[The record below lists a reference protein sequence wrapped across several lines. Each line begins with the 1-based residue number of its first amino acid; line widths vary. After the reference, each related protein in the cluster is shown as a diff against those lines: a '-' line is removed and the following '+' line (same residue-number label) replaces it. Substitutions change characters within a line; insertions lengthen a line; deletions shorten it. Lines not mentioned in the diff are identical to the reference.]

1 MTFEQASLLILL
13 LAMLVL
19 FSLERFRIEVI
30 AIAGLLAGYAL
41 HLYSAEQVFSG
52 FASPVVVTVVEILL
66 VVQVLARA
74 QLFDRL
80 ADFFVHARFS
90 NTAVIATLSGATG
103 FISIFMNNIGAFSIA
118 LPATLRVSAALE
130 IPKRQLI
137 MPISFAA
144 LLGGIVSLIGTPANM
159 LVSNAWAETSGTGFR
174 LFDFAYV
181 GLPVAVVGIVLTAW
195 LAPRLFPQEIDG
207 TASAETASRARR
219 RITERRIPAGSSLIG
234 APLSDLPDR
243 FSLQPHTLVR
253 NDKFVF
259 GTPDKLVV
267 EAGDLLLAE
276 ADDTVFDGLQT
287 SGTLLPQ
294 RHQSAAIADL
304 DYVEAVVMP
313 ESTLIGSRLHSLE
326 VFSSRDVTVS
336 ALSMRS
342 PRIEGRFADL
352 QLSIGDILVLEGEQ
366 KAIAEALEECE
377 CLPLA
382 SQPPFRMS
390 ASSWQP
396 FAIFAAG
403 VAATAFELVTPDI
416 AFAGVVLVLALLN
429 YLNIRQAMADLNW
442 PIIIMLG
449 AMIPIGSAVATTGTA
464 QVIAAALGSMVSLAE
479 PTTGVALVLFLSML
493 LTPFVNNATVA
504 IVMSPIAVAF
514 AATGHQSP
522 SAYLIA
528 VAAGASLDFLTPFGH
543 HNNTLAMG
551 IGSYRFSDFLK
562 AGALLTVVSYGL
574 TLLLI
579 YLFWL

>member
-13 LAMLVL
+13 LTMLVL

-30 AIAGLLAGYAL
+30 AIAGLLAGYGL
-41 HLYSAEQVFSG
+41 HLYSAEQVFAG

-66 VVQVLARA
+66 IVQVLARA
-74 QLFDRL
+74 HFFDRL
-80 ADFFVHARFS
+80 ADFFVRARFS
-90 NTAVIATLSGATG
+90 NTAVIAALSGATG
-103 FISIFMNNIGAFSIA
+103 FISIFMNDIGAFSIA

-137 MPISFAA
+137 IPISFAA

-159 LVSNAWAETSGTGFR
+159 LVSNSWEAASGAGFR

-181 GLPVAVVGIVLTAW
+181 GLPVAISGIALTAW
-195 LAPRLFPQEIDG
+195 LAPRLFPDETER
-207 TASAETASRARR
+207 TASAAPISPHRR
-219 RITERRIPAGSSLIG
+219 RITERHIPAGSSLVG

-243 FSLQPHTLVR
+243 FSLQPHTLIR

-276 ADDTVFDGLQT
+276 ADEMVFDGLQT
-287 SGTLLPQ
+287 SGTLLSRQ
-294 RHQSAAIADL
+294 RLNMDSSEAD
-304 DYVEAVVMP
+304 YIEAVVMP
-313 ESTLIGSRLHSLE
+313 ESTLVGSRLHSLE

-352 QLSIGDILVLEGEQ
+352 QLSIGDILVLEGPR

-382 SQPPFRMS
+382 SQPPPRTS
-390 ASSWQP
+390 PSWQP

-403 VAATAFELVTPDI
+403 VAVTAFELVTPDI
-416 AFAGVVLVLALLN
+416 AFAGVVLALALLG

-464 QVIAAALGSMVSLAE
+464 QLIASTLGSMVSLTE
-479 PTTGVALVLFLSML
+479 PLAGVALVLFLSML

-514 AATGHQSP
+514 AATGHHSP

-551 IGSYRFSDFLK
+551 IGNYRFSDFLR
-562 AGALLTVVSYGL
+562 AGAPLTAASYGL

-579 YLFWL
+579 YVFWL

>member
-13 LAMLVL
+13 LAMLIL
-19 FSLERFRIEVI
+19 FSLERFRIEVV

-66 VVQVLARA
+66 IVQVLARA
-74 QLFDRL
+74 QLFDQL
-80 ADFFVHARFS
+80 ADFFVRARFS
-90 NTAVIATLSGATG
+90 DIAVIATLSGATG
-103 FISIFMNNIGAFSIA
+103 FISIFMNDIGAFSIA
-118 LPATLRVSAALE
+118 LPATLRVSDALA

-159 LVSNAWAETSGTGFR
+159 LVSNAWAEANGTGFR

-181 GLPVAVVGIVLTAW
+181 GLPVAIVGIVMTAW
-195 LAPRLFPQEIDG
+195 LAPWLFPKTDG
-207 TASAETASRARR
+207 EALSAAPVSPPRR
-219 RITERRIPAGSSLIG
+219 RITERHIPAGSLLIG
-234 APLSDLPDR
+234 ARLSDLPGR

-253 NDKFVF
+253 DDKFIF

-267 EAGDLLLAE
+267 EAGDLLLVE
-276 ADDTVFDGLQT
+276 ADETVFDGLQA

-294 RHQSAAIADL
+294 RDPSAATAGP

-313 ESTLIGSRLHSLE
+313 ESTLVGSRLRSLE
-326 VFSSRDVTVS
+326 VFSSRDVTIS

-342 PRIEGRFADL
+342 PRIEGRFGDL

-366 KAIAEALEECE
+366 RAIAEALEECE

-382 SQPPFRMS
+382 SQPPSRMS

-403 VAATAFELVTPDI
+403 VATTAFDLVTPDI
-416 AFAGVVLVLALLN
+416 AFAGVVLVLALLG

-442 PIIIMLG
+442 PIIIMLS

-464 QVIAAALGSMVSLAE
+464 QVIAAALGSMVSLTE
-479 PTTGVALVLFLSML
+479 PTVGVALVLFLSML

-514 AATGHQSP
+514 AATGHHSP
-522 SAYLIA
+522 STYLIA

-562 AGALLTVVSYGL
+562 AGAPLTVLSYGL
-574 TLLLI
+574 TLILV

>member
-13 LAMLVL
+13 LAMLIL
-19 FSLERFRIEVI
+19 FSLERFRIEVV

-41 HLYSAEQVFSG
+41 HLYSAEHVFSG

-66 VVQVLARA
+66 IVKVLAQA
-74 QLFDRL
+74 QLFDQL
-80 ADFFVHARFS
+80 ADFFVRARFS
-90 NTAVIATLSGATG
+90 DIAVIATLSGATG
-103 FISIFMNNIGAFSIA
+103 FISIFMNDIGAFSIA
-118 LPATLRVSAALE
+118 LPATLRVSDALA

-159 LVSNAWAETSGTGFR
+159 LVSNAWAEANGTGFR

-181 GLPVAVVGIVLTAW
+181 GLPVAIVGIIMTAW
-195 LAPRLFPQEIDG
+195 LSPRLFPKTDG
-207 TASAETASRARR
+207 ETFSAAAFSPPRR
-219 RITERRIPAGSSLIG
+219 RITERQIPAGSLLIG
-234 APLSDLPDR
+234 ARLSDLPGR

-253 NDKFVF
+253 DDKFVF
-259 GTPDKLVV
+259 GTPDRLVV

-276 ADDTVFDGLQT
+276 ADETVFDGLEA

-294 RHQSAAIADL
+294 RDPSSATTAA

-313 ESTLIGSRLHSLE
+313 ESTLVGSRLRSLE
-326 VFSSRDVTVS
+326 VFSSRDVTIS

-342 PRIEGRFADL
+342 PRIEGRFGDL
-352 QLSIGDILVLEGEQ
+352 QLSIGDILVLQGEQ
-366 KAIAEALEECE
+366 RAIAEALEECD

-382 SQPPFRMS
+382 SQPPSRIS

-403 VAATAFELVTPDI
+403 VASTAFEFVTPDI
-416 AFAGVVLVLALLN
+416 AFAGVVLVLALLG
-429 YLNIRQAMADLNW
+429 YLNIRQAMGDLNW

-464 QVIAAALGSMVSLAE
+464 QVIAAALGSMVSLTE
-479 PTTGVALVLFLSML
+479 PTVGVALVLFLSML

-514 AATGHQSP
+514 AAAGDHSP
-522 SAYLIA
+522 STYLIA
-528 VAAGASLDFLTPFGH
+528 VAAGASLDFMTPFGH

-562 AGALLTVVSYGL
+562 AGAPLSVLSYGL
-574 TLLLI
+574 TLLLV

>member
-13 LAMLVL
+13 VAMLVL
-19 FSLERFRIEVI
+19 FSLERFRIEVV

-52 FASPVVVTVVEILL
+52 FASPVVITVVEILL
-66 VVQVLARA
+66 IVQVLARA
-74 QLFDRL
+74 QLFDQL
-80 ADFFVHARFS
+80 ADFFVRAAFS
-90 NTAVIATLSGATG
+90 NVAVIATLSGATG
-103 FISIFMNNIGAFSIA
+103 FISIFMNDIGAFSIA
-118 LPATLRVSAALE
+118 LPATLRVSAALA

-159 LVSNAWAETSGTGFR
+159 LVNNAMAGASGTGFR

-181 GLPVAVVGIVLTAW
+181 GLPVAVVGITMIAS
-195 LAPRLFPQEIDG
+195 LAPRLFPKKDG
-207 TASAETASRARR
+207 EALSPEPVSSPRR
-219 RITERRIPAGSSLIG
+219 RIAERHIPAGSSLIG
-234 APLSDLPDR
+234 TRLSELPDR
-243 FSLQPHTLVR
+243 FSLQPHTLFR
-253 NDKFVF
+253 NEKFLF

-276 ADDTVFDGLQT
+276 ADDTVFDGLRA
-287 SGTLLPQ
+287 SGTLLAH
-294 RHQSAAIADL
+294 RHPNAITDGP

-313 ESTLIGSRLHSLE
+313 ESTLVGSRLHSLE
-326 VFSSRDVTVS
+326 VFSSRDVTIS

-342 PRIEGRFADL
+342 PRIEGRFGDL
-352 QLSIGDILVLEGEQ
+352 QLSIGDILVLEGDQ
-366 KAIAEALEECE
+366 RAIAEALEECE

-382 SQPPFRMS
+382 SQPPSQMS

-403 VAATAFELVTPDI
+403 VMATASELVTPDI
-416 AFAGVVLVLALLN
+416 AFGAVVLVLALLN
-429 YLNIRQAMADLNW
+429 YLNIRRAMADLNW

-464 QVIAAALGSMVSLAE
+464 QVIAATLGSMVSLTE
-479 PTTGVALVLFLSML
+479 PTVGVALALFMSMF

-514 AATGHQSP
+514 AATAHHSP

-551 IGSYRFSDFLK
+551 IGSYRFSDFVR
-562 AGALLTVVSYGL
+562 AGAPLTVVSYGL
-574 TLLLI
+574 TLLLV

>member
-1 MTFEQASLLILL
+1 
-13 LAMLVL
+13 
-19 FSLERFRIEVI
+19 
-30 AIAGLLAGYAL
+30 
-41 HLYSAEQVFSG
+41 
-52 FASPVVVTVVEILL
+52 
-66 VVQVLARA
+66 
-74 QLFDRL
+74 
-80 ADFFVHARFS
+80 
-90 NTAVIATLSGATG
+90 
-103 FISIFMNNIGAFSIA
+103 
-118 LPATLRVSAALE
+118 LPATLRVSALLA

-137 MPISFAA
+137 IPISFAA

-159 LVSNAWAETSGTGFR
+159 LVSNAWANANGSGFR

-181 GLPVAVVGIVLTAW
+181 GLPVAVVGIIMTAW
-195 LAPRLFPQEIDG
+195 LAPRLFPKKDG
-207 TASAETASRARR
+207 EALSAEPVSPPRR
-219 RITERRIPAGSSLIG
+219 RITERHIPPGSSLIG
-234 APLSDLPDR
+234 ARLSDLPDR

-253 NDKFVF
+253 DGKFVF

-276 ADDTVFDGLQT
+276 ADETVFDRLYS
-287 SGTLLPQ
+287 SGTLLPE
-294 RHQSAAIADL
+294 RHPSADSADL

-313 ESTLIGSRLHSLE
+313 ESTLVGSRLHSLE
-326 VFSSRDVTVS
+326 VFSSRDVTIS

-366 KAIAEALEECE
+366 RAIAEALEECE

-382 SQPPFRMS
+382 SQPPSRMS

-464 QVIAAALGSMVSLAE
+464 QLIAAALGSMVSLAE
-479 PTTGVALVLFLSML
+479 PAVGVALVLFLSML

-514 AATGHQSP
+514 AAAGHHSP

-562 AGALLTVVSYGL
+562 AGAPLTVLSYSL

>member
-19 FSLERFRIEVI
+19 FSLERFRIEVV
-30 AIAGLLAGYAL
+30 AIAGLLTGYAL

-52 FASPVVVTVVEILL
+52 FASPVVITVIEILL
-66 VVQVLARA
+66 IVQVLARA
-74 QLFDRL
+74 QLFDQL
-80 ADFFVHARFS
+80 ADFFVRAKFS
-90 NTAVIATLSGATG
+90 NVAVICTLSGAAG
-103 FISIFMNNIGAFSIA
+103 FISIFMNDIGAFSIA
-118 LPATLRVSAALE
+118 LPATLRVSDALA

-137 MPISFAA
+137 IPISFAA

-159 LVSNAWAETSGTGFR
+159 LVSNAMAEASGSGFR

-181 GLPVAVVGIVLTAW
+181 GLPVAIVGIVMTAG
-195 LAPRLFPQEIDG
+195 LAPRLFPKKDAE
-207 TASAETASRARR
+207 ALSAEAASPPRR
-219 RITERRIPAGSSLIG
+219 WIAERHIPAGSSLVG
-234 APLSDLPDR
+234 ARLSDLPDR

-276 ADDTVFDGLQT
+276 ADSTVLDGLQT

-294 RHQSAAIADL
+294 QRPSVADV
-304 DYVEAVVMP
+304 DHVEAVVMP
-313 ESTLIGSRLHSLE
+313 ESTLVGSRLHSLE
-326 VFSSRDVTVS
+326 VFSSRDVTIS

-342 PRIEGRFADL
+342 PRIEGRFGDL

-366 KAIAEALEECE
+366 RTIAEALEECE

-382 SQPPFRMS
+382 SQPWSRRS

-403 VAATAFELVTPDI
+403 VAVTAFELVTPDI

-449 AMIPIGSAVATTGTA
+449 AMIPIGSTVATTGTA
-464 QVIAAALGSMVSLAE
+464 QMIAAALSSIVSLAE
-479 PTTGVALVLFLSML
+479 PTAGVALVLFLSML

-514 AATGHQSP
+514 AATGHHSP

-562 AGALLTVVSYGL
+562 AGAPLTVVSYGL
-574 TLLLI
+574 TLLLV

>member
-19 FSLERFRIEVI
+19 FSLERFRIEVV

-41 HLYSAEQVFSG
+41 RLYSTEQVFSG
-52 FASPVVVTVVEILL
+52 FASPVVITVVEILL
-66 VVQVLARA
+66 IVQVLARA
-74 QLFDRL
+74 QLFDQL
-80 ADFFVHARFS
+80 ADFFVRARFS
-90 NTAVIATLSGATG
+90 NTAVIATLSGAAG
-103 FISIFMNNIGAFSIA
+103 FISIFMNDIGAFSIS
-118 LPATLRVSAALE
+118 LPATLRVSAALA

-159 LVSNAWAETSGTGFR
+159 LVGNALAEASGTGFR

-181 GLPVAVVGIVLTAW
+181 GLPVAIVGIIMTAW
-195 LAPRLFPQEIDG
+195 LAPRLFPNEESDPPEP
-207 TASAETASRARR
+207 TSSSRR
-219 RITERRIPAGSSLIG
+219 RIAERRIPAGSSLIG
-234 APLSDLPDR
+234 TRLSDLPGR
-243 FSLQPHTLVR
+243 FSLQPHTLIR
-253 NDKFVF
+253 DEKFLF
-259 GTPDKLVV
+259 GMPDKLVI

-276 ADDTVFDGLQT
+276 ADHMVFEGLQ
-287 SGTLLPQ
+287 SAGTLLPQ
-294 RHQSAAIADL
+294 RHPSLAPADL

-313 ESTLIGSRLHSLE
+313 ESTLVGSRLHSLE
-326 VFSSRDVTVS
+326 VFSSRDIIVS

-352 QLSIGDILVLEGEQ
+352 QLSIGDILVLEGERE
-366 KAIAEALEECE
+366 AIAQALDECE

-382 SQPPFRMS
+382 AQRPPSKS
-390 ASSWQP
+390 ASWRP
-396 FAIFAAG
+396 FAIFAVG
-403 VAATAFELVTPDI
+403 VAATGFELVTPDV

-464 QVIAAALGSMVSLAE
+464 QVIAAALGSMASLTE
-479 PTTGVALVLFLSML
+479 PTAGVALVLFLSML

-514 AATGHQSP
+514 AATAHHSP

-562 AGALLTVVSYGL
+562 AGAPLTLVSYGL
-574 TLLLI
+574 ALLLI

>member
-13 LAMLVL
+13 LAMLIL
-19 FSLERFRIEVI
+19 FSLERFRIEVV

-66 VVQVLARA
+66 IVQVLAQA
-74 QLFDRL
+74 QLFDQL
-80 ADFFVHARFS
+80 ADFFVRARFS
-90 NTAVIATLSGATG
+90 DIAVVATLSGATG
-103 FISIFMNNIGAFSIA
+103 FISIFMNDIGAFSIA
-118 LPATLRVSAALE
+118 LPATLRVSDSLA

-159 LVSNAWAETSGTGFR
+159 LVSNAWAEANGTGFR

-181 GLPVAVVGIVLTAW
+181 GLPVAIVGIVMTAC
-195 LAPRLFPQEIDG
+195 LAPRLFPKTDG
-207 TASAETASRARR
+207 EAFSAAPVSPPRR
-219 RITERRIPAGSSLIG
+219 RITERHIPAGSLLIG
-234 APLSDLPDR
+234 ARLSDLPGR

-253 NDKFVF
+253 DDKFVF
-259 GTPDKLVV
+259 GTPDRLVV

-276 ADDTVFDGLQT
+276 ADETVFDGLEA

-294 RHQSAAIADL
+294 RDPSVATSAA

-313 ESTLIGSRLHSLE
+313 ESTLVGSRLRSLE
-326 VFSSRDVTVS
+326 VFSSRDVTIS

-342 PRIEGRFADL
+342 PRIEGRFGDL
-352 QLSIGDILVLEGEQ
+352 QLSIGDILVLQGEQ
-366 KAIAEALEECE
+366 RAIAEALEECE

-382 SQPPFRMS
+382 SQPPSRIS

-416 AFAGVVLVLALLN
+416 AFASVVLVLALLG
-429 YLNIRQAMADLNW
+429 YLNIRQAMGDLNW

-449 AMIPIGSAVATTGTA
+449 AMIPIGSAIATTGTA
-464 QVIAAALGSMVSLAE
+464 QVIAAALGSMVSLTE
-479 PTTGVALVLFLSML
+479 PTVGVALVLFLSML

-514 AATGHQSP
+514 AAAGHHSP
-522 SAYLIA
+522 STYLIA
-528 VAAGASLDFLTPFGH
+528 VAAGASLDFMTPFGH

-562 AGALLTVVSYGL
+562 AGAPLTVLSYGL
-574 TLLLI
+574 TLLLV

>member
-19 FSLERFRIEVI
+19 FSLERFRIEVV

-66 VVQVLARA
+66 IVQVLAQA
-74 QLFDRL
+74 QLFDQL
-80 ADFFVHARFS
+80 ADFFVRARFS
-90 NTAVIATLSGATG
+90 DIAVIATLSGATG
-103 FISIFMNNIGAFSIA
+103 FISIFMNDIGAFSIA
-118 LPATLRVSAALE
+118 LPATLRVSDALA

-144 LLGGIVSLIGTPANM
+144 LFGGIVSLIGTPANM
-159 LVSNAWAETSGTGFR
+159 LVSNAWAEANGTGFR

-181 GLPVAVVGIVLTAW
+181 GLPVAIVGIVMTAW
-195 LAPRLFPQEIDG
+195 LAPRLFPKTDG
-207 TASAETASRARR
+207 QAFSAAPVSPPRR
-219 RITERRIPAGSSLIG
+219 RITERHIPAGSLLIG
-234 APLSDLPDR
+234 ARLSDLPGR

-253 NDKFVF
+253 DDKFVF
-259 GTPDKLVV
+259 GTPDRLVV

-276 ADDTVFDGLQT
+276 ADETVFDGLEA
-287 SGTLLPQ
+287 SGSLLPQ
-294 RHQSAAIADL
+294 RHPSAATTAA

-313 ESTLIGSRLHSLE
+313 ESTLVGSRLRSLE
-326 VFSSRDVTVS
+326 VFSSRDVTIS

-342 PRIEGRFADL
+342 PRIEGRFGDL
-352 QLSIGDILVLEGEQ
+352 QLSIGDILVLQGEQ
-366 KAIAEALEECE
+366 RAIAEALEECE

-382 SQPPFRMS
+382 SQPPSRIS

-416 AFAGVVLVLALLN
+416 AFAGVVLVLALLGH
-429 YLNIRQAMADLNW
+429 LNIRQAMGDLNW

-449 AMIPIGSAVATTGTA
+449 AMIPIGSAVATTGSA
-464 QVIAAALGSMVSLAE
+464 QVIAGALGSLVSLTE
-479 PTTGVALVLFLSML
+479 PTVGVALVLFLSML

-514 AATGHQSP
+514 AAAGHHSP
-522 SAYLIA
+522 STYLIA
-528 VAAGASLDFLTPFGH
+528 VAAGASLDFMTPFGH

-562 AGALLTVVSYGL
+562 AGAPLTVLSYGL
-574 TLLLI
+574 TLLLV

>member
-41 HLYSAEQVFSG
+41 RLYSTEQVFSG
-52 FASPVVVTVVEILL
+52 FASPVVITVVEILL
-66 VVQVLARA
+66 IVQVLARA
-74 QLFDRL
+74 RLFDQL
-80 ADFFVHARFS
+80 ADFFVRARFS
-90 NTAVIATLSGATG
+90 NTAVIATLSGAAG
-103 FISIFMNNIGAFSIA
+103 FISIFMNDIGAFSIA
-118 LPATLRVSAALE
+118 LPATLRVSAALA

-159 LVSNAWAETSGTGFR
+159 LVSNALAEASGTGFR

-181 GLPVAVVGIVLTAW
+181 GLPVAIVGIVMTAW
-195 LAPRLFPQEIDG
+195 LAPRLFPKEESD
-207 TASAETASRARR
+207 TPEPTSSSRR
-219 RITERRIPAGSSLIG
+219 RITERRVPAASLLIG
-234 APLSDLPDR
+234 TRLSDLPDR
-243 FSLQPHTLVR
+243 FSLQPHSLIR
-253 NDKFVF
+253 DEKFLF

-267 EAGDLLLAE
+267 EAGDLLLVE
-276 ADDTVFDGLQT
+276 ADHTVLEGLQ
-287 SGTLLPQ
+287 SGGTLLPQ
-294 RHQSAAIADL
+294 RHPSLALADL

-313 ESTLIGSRLHSLE
+313 ESTLVGSRLHSLE
-326 VFSSRDVTVS
+326 VFSSRDIAVS

-366 KAIAEALEECE
+366 EAIAEALDECE

-382 SQPPFRMS
+382 AQRPPPKS
-390 ASSWQP
+390 ASWQP

-403 VAATAFELVTPDI
+403 VAATGFELVTPDI

-429 YLNIRQAMADLNW
+429 YLNIRKAMADLNW

-464 QVIAAALGSMVSLAE
+464 QVIAAALGSMVLLTE
-479 PTTGVALVLFLSML
+479 PTVGIALVLFLSML

-514 AATGHQSP
+514 AATGHHSP

-551 IGSYRFSDFLK
+551 IGSYRFSDFLR
-562 AGALLTVVSYGL
+562 AGAPLTLVSYGL
-574 TLLLI
+574 ALLLI